1 MVFLEQVWAI
11 ARNTF
16 LECIRQPVTLVV
28 VIAASLLVIL
38 SNPFSAFTM
47 EDDQRMYVDIGLSTI
62 FIAGTVLSAFLATS
76 VIDREIGNRTVLT
89 VVSKPVA
96 RATFVLGKY
105 IGLAIALV
113 ATVSVATLVF
123 SIVEVHG
130 VIQTAATPVRWPA
143 VGFGAGAVV
152 LATGAAAWANFFYG
166 KSFPATLILAAIPLL
181 AVAYVLSMV
190 FDPDW
195 AAVPISEEFRPEVW
209 VAAGLMA
216 VGLLI
221 LAAISVAASTRLGQ
235 VPTILVTIGFLLAG
249 LLSDWFV
256 GRRIA
261 SFEKARSLG
270 PSADGLLDLALAF
283 HLAGD
288 AGGELTACEQ
298 ATVLAPESAA
308 AWSRLA
314 HALARGDRVGDA
326 VAAAERALEL
336 EPEDEDVV
344 LLLEGLREREARVLP
359 AA

>member
-261 SFEKARSLG
+261 SFEKAMAAGDALPEGGAPLYWLCKGAYAAIPNFQVFWVVDAVNQKQSIPAEYLA
-270 PSADGLLDLALAF
+270 SALPYAGAMIIVALAF
-283 HLAGD
+283 
-288 AGGELTACEQ
+288 
-298 ATVLAPESAA
+298 
-308 AWSRLA
+308 
-314 HALARGDRVGDA
+314 A
-326 VAAAERALEL
+326 VALFQR
-336 EPEDEDVV
+336 
-344 LLLEGLREREARVLP
+344 REVG
-359 AA
+359 

>member
-1 MVFLEQVWAI
+1 MVFLEQFWAI

-16 LECIRQPVTLVV
+16 LECIRQPITLVV

-143 VGFGAGAVV
+143 VAFGAGAAV

-181 AVAYVLSMV
+181 AVAYLLSMV

-195 AAVPISEEFRPEVW
+195 AAVPISEEFRPDVW

-261 SFEKARSLG
+261 SFEKAMAAGDALPEGGAPLYWLCKGVYAAIPNFQVFWVVDAVNQKQSIPAEYLA
-270 PSADGLLDLALAF
+270 SALPYAGAMIIVALAF
-283 HLAGD
+283 
-288 AGGELTACEQ
+288 
-298 ATVLAPESAA
+298 
-308 AWSRLA
+308 
-314 HALARGDRVGDA
+314 A
-326 VAAAERALEL
+326 VAMFQR
-336 EPEDEDVV
+336 
-344 LLLEGLREREARVLP
+344 REVG
-359 AA
+359 

>member
-38 SNPFSAFTM
+38 SNPFSAFTL

-62 FIAGTVLSAFLATS
+62 FIAGTILSAFLATS

-105 IGLAIALV
+105 LGLAIALV
-113 ATVSVATLVF
+113 AAVSVATLVF

-130 VIQTAATPVRWPA
+130 VIQTASTPVRWPA
-143 VGFGAGAVV
+143 VAFGAGAVL
-152 LATGAAAWANFFYG
+152 LAAGTAVWANYFYG
-166 KSFPATLILAAIPLL
+166 KSFPATLIVTAVPLL
-181 AVAYVLSMV
+181 SVAYILAML
-190 FDPDW
+190 FDPEW
-195 AAVPISEEFRPEVW
+195 AAVPISEEFRPDVW
-209 VAAGLMA
+209 IAAGLMV

-249 LLSDWFV
+249 LLSDWFL

-261 SFEKARSLG
+261 SFEKAI
-270 PSADGLLDLALAF
+270 A
-283 HLAGD
+283 AGD
-288 AGGELTACEQ
+288 ALPDGGAPLYWLCKAAYAAIPNFQVFWVVDAVNQNQSIPGEY
-298 ATVLAPESAA
+298 LANALPYAGA
-308 AWSRLA
+308 MVVV
-314 HALARGDRVGDA
+314 ALAIA
-326 VAAAERALEL
+326 VALFQR
-336 EPEDEDVV
+336 
-344 LLLEGLREREARVLP
+344 REVG
-359 AA
+359 

>member
-1 MVFLEQVWAI
+1 
-11 ARNTF
+11 
-16 LECIRQPVTLVV
+16 
-28 VIAASLLVIL
+28 
-38 SNPFSAFTM
+38 M

-261 SFEKARSLG
+261 SFEKAMAAGDALPEGGAPLYWLCKGAYAAIPNFQVFWVVDAVNQKQSIPAEYLA
-270 PSADGLLDLALAF
+270 SALPYAGAMIIVALAF
-283 HLAGD
+283 
-288 AGGELTACEQ
+288 
-298 ATVLAPESAA
+298 
-308 AWSRLA
+308 
-314 HALARGDRVGDA
+314 A
-326 VAAAERALEL
+326 VALFQR
-336 EPEDEDVV
+336 
-344 LLLEGLREREARVLP
+344 REVG
-359 AA
+359 

>member
-1 MVFLEQVWAI
+1 
-11 ARNTF
+11 
-16 LECIRQPVTLVV
+16 
-28 VIAASLLVIL
+28 
-38 SNPFSAFTM
+38 
-47 EDDQRMYVDIGLSTI
+47 
-62 FIAGTVLSAFLATS
+62 
-76 VIDREIGNRTVLT
+76 
-89 VVSKPVA
+89 VSKPVA

-261 SFEKARSLG
+261 SFEKAMAAGDALPEGGAPLYWLCKGAYAAIPNFQVFWVVDAVNQKQSIPAEYLA
-270 PSADGLLDLALAF
+270 SALPYAGAMIIVALAF
-283 HLAGD
+283 
-288 AGGELTACEQ
+288 
-298 ATVLAPESAA
+298 
-308 AWSRLA
+308 
-314 HALARGDRVGDA
+314 A
-326 VAAAERALEL
+326 VALFQR
-336 EPEDEDVV
+336 
-344 LLLEGLREREARVLP
+344 REVG
-359 AA
+359 

>member
-28 VIAASLLVIL
+28 VIAACLLVIL
-38 SNPFSAFTM
+38 SNPFSAFTL

-105 IGLAIALV
+105 LGLAIALV
-113 ATVSVATLVF
+113 AAASVATLVF

-143 VGFGAGAVV
+143 VAFGAGAIA
-152 LATGAAAWANFFYG
+152 LATGTAVWANYFYG
-166 KSFPATLILAAIPLL
+166 RSFPATLIVTAAPLL
-181 AVAYVLSMV
+181 AVAYVLTMV
-190 FDPDW
+190 FDPEW

-209 VAAGLMA
+209 IAAGLMV

-249 LLSDWFV
+249 LLSDWFI

-261 SFEKARSLG
+261 SFEKAI
-270 PSADGLLDLALAF
+270 A
-283 HLAGD
+283 AGD
-288 AGGELTACEQ
+288 ALPDGGAPLYWACK
-298 ATVLAPESAA
+298 AA
-308 AWSRLA
+308 YAAIPNFQVFWVVDAVNQNQSIPMEYLA
-314 HALARGDRVGDA
+314 HALPYAGAMIA
-326 VAAAERALEL
+326 VALALAIAL
-336 EPEDEDVV
+336 FQR
-344 LLLEGLREREARVLP
+344 REVG
-359 AA
+359 